1 MNFSRRDLLKGAGG
15 LVLGLGAGGVLDTT
29 DGIAAEPQPGA
40 GELPRPHNELDPV
53 EERGRERYYKEPA
66 RNIPVVRDVDVL
78 VVGGGMA
85 GVCAAAAAGS
95 MGAKTLLVEYFGCLG
110 GNATTGM
117 VNNFC
122 GYTTMGKNR
131 IQIVRG
137 IGGRI
142 HEKLLA
148 QRGVKSIKSF
158 TFNPEILKL
167 VLDREMAE
175 AGVECLFYTQMVA
188 PLIKENTIGGVIVE
202 NKGGRQ
208 AIRARRVIDC
218 TGDGDVCALSGVP
231 FELGDG
237 KGNFQGCDMAFQ
249 LVNVRDDFDPST
261 IAPVAAEAMKSGEY
275 GITRPQVIIQN
286 IAIPGAYWVN
296 WAGVP
301 ETVNGTNPYDLSR
314 ATVAGRKVAYELL
327 RFLRDR
333 IRGMKNADI
342 IATAAKIGLR
352 ETRRVTGEYMLSGD
366 EVLQGMKFKD
376 GIGACAWPIELVD
389 PVKGR
394 KFISLKDEDFYLI
407 PYRCLIPKQVDNL
420 LMAGRFISCTHEAQA
435 SVRVMGP
442 AAVMGQAAGVA
453 AARSIK
459 EKLSPRMLDVVLLQG
474 ELRKAAAFLG

>member
-1 MNFSRRDLLKGAGG
+1 MNFSRRDLLRSAGG
-15 LVLGLGAGGVLDTT
+15 LALGLGAGEILDITKGT
-29 DGIAAEPQPGA
+29 AAEP
-40 GELPRPHNELDPV
+40 PRPPDKIDHDAAA
-53 EERGRERYYKEPA
+53 ERGHEGYYREPA
-66 RNIPVVRDVDVL
+66 RNIPIVRDVDVL

-85 GVCAAAAAGS
+85 GVAAAVAAGS
-95 MGAKTLLVEYFGCLG
+95 MGSRTLLVEYFGCLG

-131 IQIVRG
+131 LQIVKG

-142 HEKLLA
+142 HEGLLK
-148 QRGVKSIKSF
+148 QHGVKSIKSF

-167 VLDREMAE
+167 VLDREMIE

-188 PLIKENTIGGVIVE
+188 PLMEKNAIQGVIIE

-208 AIRARRVIDC
+208 AIRARRVLDC

-249 LVNVRDDFDPST
+249 LVNVGDDFDPST
-261 IAPVAAEAMKSGEY
+261 IGPAAAEAMKSGEY
-275 GITRPQVIIQN
+275 RITRSQAIIQN
-286 IAIPGAYWVN
+286 IAIHGAYWVN

-301 ETVNGTNPYDLSR
+301 AVVNGTDPYDLSR
-314 ATVAGRKVAYELL
+314 ATIEGRRLVYELL
-327 RFLRDR
+327 RFLRDK
-333 IRGMKNADI
+333 IPGMKNADI
-342 IATAAKIGLR
+342 IGTGAKIGLR
-352 ETRRVTGEYMLSGD
+352 ETRRVAGDYVLTGD

-394 KFISLKDEDFYLI
+394 RFINLKDEDFYLI
-407 PYRCLIPKQVDNL
+407 PYRCLIPQQVDNL

-442 AAVMGQAAGVA
+442 AAVMGQAAGCA
-453 AARSIK
+453 AALSIR
-459 EKLSPRMLDVVLLQG
+459 EKVSPRVVDLAGLQR
-474 ELRKAAAFLG
+474 ELRKAGAFLG